1 MKILRS
7 LMKNLKGGTSNW
19 NRLMIFFLKRFWIE
33 YENWKKIEDENFKK
47 LSWNNK
53 IIEGAFNNRNEYQN
67 FEYWIEENKRTIDL
81 NF

>member
-1 MKILRS
+1 
-7 LMKNLKGGTSNW
+7 MKNLKGGTSNEIDY
-19 NRLMIFFLKRFWIE
+19 MIFFLKRFWIE
-33 YENWKKIEDENFKK
+33 YENWKKVEDENFKFIK

-53 IIEGAFNNRNEYQN
+53 IVKGAFNNRNEYQN